1 MDEQTRKAFAKEF
14 NRTVGELLQCL
25 RDKAG
30 LSLDHVAETIAAARI
45 EKLKRLEAGAES
57 LHGSDLMELL
67 QMYGA
72 DPVEVN
78 HSIQAAAMRLRSQH
92 QLEGPPSGRPE

>member
-14 NRTVGELLQCL
+14 NRTVGELLQSL

-30 LSLDHVAETIAAARI
+30 LSLNHVAETMAAARI

-57 LHGSDLMELL
+57 LHGADLMELVRI
-67 QMYGA
+67 YGA
-72 DPVEVN
+72 DPAEVN
-78 HSIQAAAMRLRSQH
+78 SSIQVTAMRLRSQLQIDGAH
-92 QLEGPPSGRPE
+92 PQ